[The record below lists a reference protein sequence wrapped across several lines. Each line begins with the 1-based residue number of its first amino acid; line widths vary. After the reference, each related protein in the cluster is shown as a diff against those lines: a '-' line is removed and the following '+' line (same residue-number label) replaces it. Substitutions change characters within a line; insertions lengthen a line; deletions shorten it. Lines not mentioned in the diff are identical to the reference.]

1 MATGT
6 KHSLTPA
13 VQCSICIANYN
24 GLDVI
29 DECLQSVLGQE
40 GNVSYEVLV
49 HDDASTDG
57 SADYIAKHYPEAKLI
72 RSETN
77 VGFCI
82 ANNRMTA
89 AATGEY
95 FLLLNNDAALY
106 PDALQALYTEAS
118 RQQHPAILTLPQY
131 EAVHGMLVDRGLFL
145 DPFLNPVPNHNLSRT
160 EVATVHGACL
170 WLPRSLWNE
179 IGGFPEW
186 FHMLAEDLYICCAAR
201 LMGANVRVLPSSG
214 YRHRIGHSLGG
225 GKTQEARLVT
235 TVRRRVLSERNKN
248 FVMWI
253 CYPLPLL
260 LVLFP
265 LHLTLLLLE
274 GLFMS
279 AVRRDISLL
288 TEVYLG
294 SCNSLWRH
302 RRLLLTCRSSTQRRR
317 SIQWRQFFAVFTL
330 FPHKL
335 RMLWKHG
342 IPQIRR

>member
-6 KHSLTPA
+6 KHRVTPA

-24 GLDVI
+24 GLEVI
-29 DECLQSVLGQE
+29 DECLRSVLGQE
-40 GNVSYEVLV
+40 GNVSYEILV
-49 HDDASTDG
+49 HDDASSDG
-57 SADYIAKHYPEAKLI
+57 SADYIAKHYPQAKLI

-89 AATGEY
+89 AATGKY
-95 FLLLNNDAALY
+95 LLLLNNDAALY
-106 PDALQALYTEAS
+106 PDALQTLHTEAS
-118 RQQHPAILTLPQY
+118 HQRHPAILTLPQY
-131 EAVHGMLVDRGLFL
+131 EAKRGVLVDRGLFL
-145 DPFLNPVPNHNLSRT
+145 DPFLNPIPNLNLGRT

-170 WLPRSLWNE
+170 WLPRNLWKE

-201 LMGANVRVLPSSG
+201 LMGASVGVLPNSG

-225 GKTQEARLVT
+225 GKTQGARLVT
-235 TVRRRVLSERNKN
+235 TVRRRALSERNKN

-265 LHLTLLLLE
+265 LHLALLLLE

-279 AVRRDISLL
+279 AVRRDINLL

-294 SCNSLWRH
+294 SCISLWRY
-302 RRLLLTCRSSTQRRR
+302 RRLLLACRRSTQSRR
-317 SIQWRQFFAVFTL
+317 SIQWRQFYAVFTL

-342 IPQIRR
+342 IPQIR

>member
-1 MATGT
+1 MAEQTTHPLANG
-6 KHSLTPA
+6 
-13 VQCSICIANYN
+13 VQCSICIANFN
-24 GLDVI
+24 GSEVVD
-29 DECLQSVLGQE
+29 DCLRSVFGQQ
-40 GNVSYEVLV
+40 GGIRCEVLV

-57 SADYIAKHYPEAKLI
+57 SADYIAKHYPQVHLI
-72 RSETN
+72 RSESN

-82 ANNRMTA
+82 ANNRMA
-89 AATGEY
+89 AVATGEY
-95 FLLLNNDAALY
+95 LLLLNNDAALF
-106 PDALQALYTEAS
+106 PDALEKLHAEAIS
-118 RQQHPAILTLPQY
+118 HTQPAILTLPQY
-131 EAVHGMLVDRGLFL
+131 ESQSGMLADRGLLL
-145 DPFLNPVPNHNLSRT
+145 DPFLNPVPNFNPDRR

-201 LMGANVRVLPSSG
+201 MMGASVGVLPNSG
-214 YRHRIGHSLGG
+214 YHHRIGHSLGG
-225 GKTQEARLVT
+225 GKTQDARLVT
-235 TVRRRVLSERNKN
+235 TVRRRALSERNKN
-248 FVMWI
+248 FVMCI

-265 LHLTLLLLE
+265 LHLALLLLE

-279 AVRRDISLL
+279 AVRRDINLL

-294 SCNSLWRH
+294 SCISLWRY
-302 RRLLLTCRSSTQRRR
+302 RRLLLACRRSTQSRR

-335 RMLWKHG
+335 KMLWRHG